1 MIPAV
6 SKQKASVMSLSTVDE
21 RQALDDEYN
30 EVRPVL
36 FLIKCFQIYNC
47 NGMGTLPHSHAIFR

>member
-6 SKQKASVMSLSTVDE
+6 SKPKASVMSLSTVDE

-30 EVRPVL
+30 EVCEIV
-36 FLIKCFQIYNC
+36 
-47 NGMGTLPHSHAIFR
+47 